1 MRGLAEF
8 VMKGRQQAIM
18 AVLLTGLI
26 PLVNFIN
33 PVIVGLII
41 LRKGLQEGSFILL
54 WAVIPLAGWLLVG
67 GDVFPLFMLF
77 GVTGLTLILRQT
89 ESWTY
94 TLLAA
99 ILVGIAVES
108 YLRMQ
113 PQIMDLLMQQMEQII
128 AQSNLQGFDVETFRA
143 IVISFI
149 GAVYMML
156 AILLT
161 MLARWMQAALYN
173 PGGFQLEFRAL
184 RIDQTLALIL
194 VVLVLLANLNI
205 VIPVGWALYLV
216 MPLIFAGLGLVHG
229 VVAIKKLPKLWL
241 VTFYVL
247 LALPLVVQILVM
259 LALVDSWYDFRSRLK
274 RS

>member
-18 AVLLTGLI
+18 AVILTGLI
-26 PLVNFIN
+26 PLVNFLN
-33 PVIVGLII
+33 PVIVGLIV
-41 LRKGLQEGSFILL
+41 LRKGLQDGVFILL
-54 WAVIPLAGWLLVG
+54 WALLPLVGWMLIGDVIPLI
-67 GDVFPLFMLF
+67 MLF
-77 GVTGLTLILRQT
+77 GVTGLALILRET

-99 ILVGIAVES
+99 VLIGIVVES
-108 YLRMQ
+108 YLRLQ
-113 PQIMDLLMQQMEQII
+113 PQIMDVLMQQMEQVI
-128 AQSNLQGFDVETFRA
+128 AQSNIEGVEVEDFRA

-156 AILLT
+156 AVLLT

-173 PGGFQLEFRAL
+173 PGGFQQEFHGF
-184 RIDQTLALIL
+184 RIDQRVALLL

-205 VIPVGWALYLV
+205 VIPVGWAIYMVLPLV
-216 MPLIFAGLGLVHG
+216 FAGLALVHG
-229 VVAIKKLPKLWL
+229 VVAGKQLPRLWL

-247 LALPLVVQILVM
+247 LALPMVVQLLVM
-259 LALVDSWYDFRSRLK
+259 LALVDSWYDFRRRLK
-274 RS
+274 SS